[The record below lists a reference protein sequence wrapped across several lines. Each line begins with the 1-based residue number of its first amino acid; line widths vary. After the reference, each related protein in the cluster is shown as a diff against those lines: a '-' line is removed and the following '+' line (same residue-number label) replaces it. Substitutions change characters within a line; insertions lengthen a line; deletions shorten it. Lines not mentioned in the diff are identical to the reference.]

1 MRQIRSMNYFIILE
15 SFTFLTNFLKV
26 KKLQKYISTFFCSY
40 LGSWRHLSVKI
51 FRSRC
56 IVKTFRDQTYIY
68 MEAIYQ
74 ISAQSETWIDT
85 VSEGEVL
92 APFT

>member
-1 MRQIRSMNYFIILE
+1 MGGDENHLVHAVCQLH
-15 SFTFLTNFLKV
+15 FLLLNH
-26 KKLQKYISTFFCSY
+26 SY

-51 FRSRC
+51 FRLRC
-56 IVKTFRDQTYIY
+56 IVKTFRDQTYINI
-68 MEAIYQ
+68 EAIYQ
-74 ISAQSETWIDT
+74 ISAQLETWINT